1 MTKRACLLVITG
13 LSLTLPVIAATDPVT
28 PAAADGA
35 SSAIPTIDLPVNQQS
50 QFDADISRYHPAN
63 EILWLG
69 TQSDNQDNRFLT
81 LWRQHT
87 SATVIGSSWLF
98 ADNYNS
104 ADSPNFIQTL
114 RKQLNSKG
122 LDSYSVSPLSIILDS
137 SVAQQQL
144 LSQLSLLQTHNDS
157 IQPSVSV
164 AKRLLIA
171 QGRYGEALLQLLA
184 ANPAL
189 HIDAIVLLD
198 AYSNTPEARVRT
210 ANLVATTPLPI
221 LDLYNKADNGAI
233 QVSAAQRN
241 TASTRGGKH
250 NYRQSA
256 IIGLPQHAET
266 QLATSQTI
274 YGWLISLGWYS
285 G

>member
-1 MTKRACLLVITG
+1 MKKLACLLVITG
-13 LSLTLPVIAATDPVT
+13 LLPTLPAT
-28 PAAADGA
+28 AADGVA
-35 SSAIPTIDLPVNQQS
+35 SSAISTVNEPVNLQS

-114 RKQLNSKG
+114 RKQFNAKA
-122 LDSYSVSPLSIILDS
+122 LDSYSVSPLSIDLNS
-137 SVAQQQL
+137 SAAQQQL
-144 LSQLSLLQTHNDS
+144 LSQLSFLQTHNDS
-157 IQPSVSV
+157 VQPSAAV

-171 QGRYGEALLQLLA
+171 QGSYGEALLQLLT

-189 HIDAIVLLD
+189 RVDALVLLG
-198 AYSNTPEARVRT
+198 AYSNTHEDRVRT
-210 ANLVATTPLPI
+210 ANFVAAMPLPI
-221 LDLYNKADNGAI
+221 LDLYHKADNGAI
-233 QVSAAQRN
+233 LASVAQRDMV
-241 TASTRGGKH
+241 TTRGGKN
-250 NYRQSA
+250 NYRQSE
-256 IIGLPQHAET
+256 IIGLPQQVET
-266 QLATSQTI
+266 QLATSQAI
-274 YGWLISLGWYS
+274 YGWLVSLGWYS
-285 G
+285 Q